1 MLVEEIE
8 CRSILSRSRIY
19 GVDYSVN
26 PYSGCSHGCRYCY
39 VRSMPRRMGAD
50 LEWGEF
56 VFVKVNAARVLSG
69 ELKRARRGLVLL
81 SSTTDPY
88 QPVEERYEI
97 TRALLR
103 VLASK
108 DFPVAILTKSPLVL
122 RDIDILEKFSE
133 VEVGLT
139 VTTLDEDAR
148 KAFEPGAPPVE
159 SRLRALREL
168 GRRDIPTYAFL
179 GPLLPL
185 ISEVDL
191 EELFREFE
199 RAGVRRVVV
208 DKLNVRKGL
217 FESLREA
224 VRDWRPE
231 LVGEFLRRALDPSY
245 PELLR
250 KVVSELAER
259 EGLRVDFCY

>member
-1 MLVEEIE
+1 MLVREVE
-8 CRSILSRSRIY
+8 CKSILSRSRIY

-26 PYSGCSHGCRYCY
+26 PYSGCSHGCKYCY
-39 VRSMPRRMGAD
+39 ARSMPRRIGAD
-50 LEWGEF
+50 MEWGEF
-56 VFVKVNAARVLSG
+56 VFVKVNAARVLSR
-69 ELKRARRGLVLL
+69 ELRRAKRGLVLL

-97 TRALLR
+97 TRALLK

-108 DFPVAILTKSPLVL
+108 DFPVVVLTKSPLVL
-122 RDIDILEKFSE
+122 RDIDILERFSE

-139 VTTLDEDAR
+139 VVTLDEDAR

-159 SRLRALREL
+159 DRLRALREL
-168 GRRDIPTYAFL
+168 KRRGVPTYAFL

-185 ISEVDL
+185 ISEADL
-191 EELFREFE
+191 RELFREFK
-199 RAGVRRVVV
+199 RAGVGRVVV
-208 DKLNVRKGL
+208 DKLSVRKGL
-217 FESLREA
+217 LESLREA

-231 LVGEFLRRALDPSY
+231 LAREFFRRALDTSY

-250 KVVSELAER
+250 RIVSEIAER